1 MFIKTHKMSFE
12 KTDEEFFEET
22 KYSEDTTENS
32 TDPYTKVDEIFDT
45 ILWLAFSIVGCLHA
59 GAQ

>member
-1 MFIKTHKMSFE
+1 MSFE